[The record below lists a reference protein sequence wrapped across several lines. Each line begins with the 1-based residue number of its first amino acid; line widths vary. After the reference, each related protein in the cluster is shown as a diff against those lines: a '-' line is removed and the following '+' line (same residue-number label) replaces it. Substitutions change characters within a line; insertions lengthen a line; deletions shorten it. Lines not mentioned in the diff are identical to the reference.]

1 MAYPGITRIELPI
14 LQELIATGG
23 IEDVRFLYSRLA
35 GYFPQLNETDVRAG
49 GNGHRAEW
57 RRIVQRAGRALAEKR
72 EIERRQGH
80 WTITPQGR
88 RRAAEEATHFVPQE
102 FGAASDFIRTDAI
115 SHVDAQKMLCDIGR
129 VLGYHT
135 QMEFEYYDVI
145 WRESE
150 KNPRLSHVFEVQHKG
165 NIDAA
170 LAKLK
175 RAYDAQRTKPFLVVS
190 SERDTNRALKSLSI
204 ARTGA
209 FHEIGRVTAIM
220 SFEQIRKLHRA
231 LTSVEELLANIFE

>member
-1 MAYPGITRIELPI
+1 MAYPGVSRIELPI

-23 IEDVRFLYSRLA
+23 NEDVRFLYVRLA
-35 GYFPQLNETDVRAG
+35 GYFPQLIEADVRAS

-57 RRIVQRAGRALAEKR
+57 RRLVQRAGRALDENR
-72 EIERRQGH
+72 QIERRRGR
-80 WTITPQGR
+80 WVITAAGR
-88 RRAAEEATHFVPQE
+88 RRAEEEATNFAPAE
-102 FGAASDFIRTDAI
+102 LGTGAEARGDYISHTDA
-115 SHVDAQKMLCDIGR
+115 QRMLCDIGR
-129 VLGYHT
+129 VLGYHA
-135 QMEFEYYDVI
+135 QAEFEYYDVV

-150 KNPRLSHVFEVQHKG
+150 KSPRLSHVFEVQHKG

-175 RAYDAQRTKPFLVVS
+175 RAHDAQRTKPFLVIA
-190 SERDTNRALKSLSI
+190 SERDNNRAIRSLSI

-209 FHEIGRVTAIM
+209 FHEIGRVTTIL
-220 SFEQIRKLHRA
+220 SFEQIRRLHRA

>member
-1 MAYPGITRIELPI
+1 MAYPGVTRIELPI
-14 LQELIATGG
+14 LQELLATGG
-23 IEDVRFLYSRLA
+23 IEDVRFLYSRLT
-35 GYFPQLNETDVRAG
+35 GYFPQISETEARAL

-57 RRIVQRAGRALAEKR
+57 RRLVQRAGRALDEKR
-72 EIERRQGH
+72 EIERRQGR
-80 WTITPQGR
+80 WTITAAGR
-88 RRAAEEATHFVPQE
+88 RRAADEAT
-102 FGAASDFIRTDAI
+102 DFAPSEQSANEAIHADAI
-115 SHVDAQKMLCDIGR
+115 THVGAQQMLCDIGR

-135 QMEFEYYDVI
+135 QMEFEYYDVV
-145 WRESE
+145 WRTNE
-150 KNPRLSHVFEVQHKG
+150 KSPRLSHVFEVQRKG

-175 RAYDAQRTKPFLVVS
+175 RAYDAQRSKPFLIVA
-190 SERDTNRALKSLSI
+190 SERDTNRAQKSLSI

-209 FHEIGRVTAIM
+209 FHEIGRVTAIL